1 MQPKWL
7 FMDNN
12 TNKILK
18 DILICIE
25 NIDNYLGE
33 NKIFSEYDT
42 NYLLQDAV
50 ERNLITIGEAVNA
63 LLKKTPDIAISN
75 ARKIVDTRNKLT
87 HGYDEIENVQV
98 WNIVIK
104 HLPVLKQEAEE
115 LILK

>member
-1 MQPKWL
+1 
-7 FMDNN
+7 MDNN
-12 TNKILK
+12 TNKVLK

-25 NIDNYLGE
+25 NIENYLGE
-33 NKIFSEYDT
+33 NKIFSEYDA

-63 LLKKTPDIAISN
+63 LLKKIPDIAISN

-104 HLPVLKQEAEE
+104 HLPILKEEAEE

>member
-1 MQPKWL
+1 
-7 FMDNN
+7 MDNK

-18 DILICIE
+18 DILICLE
-25 NIDNYLGE
+25 NIENYLGE

-63 LLKKTPDIAISN
+63 LLKKFPDIAISN

-98 WNIVIK
+98 WNIIIK
-104 HLPVLKQEAEE
+104 HLPLLKLEAEE
-115 LILK
+115 LLTN